1 MSYFY
6 MTSTCFPHRYRIF
19 IWHQWFFTQV
29 FIRHQWF
36 FPWISCFYIK
46 SMVFPIDIVFDMI
59 SMVLPI
65 DIVFFYYIYLF
76 FTYISYFYMTS
87 MVFSYRY
94 LLRHQWFCPYIS
106 YFHMTSTCFPHR
118 YRIFVWHPLVFPI
131 DIVFLHDIYLF
142 SHTDILFLYDINGFF
157 TQIFIR
163 HQWFFPWIS
172 CFYMTSMVFPHRYRI
187 WYDINGFVQRYRIF
201 LWHLLVFEICI
212 EFLYDINGFSNR
224 YRIFIWHQ
232 WIFP

>member
-1 MSYFY
+1 MI
-6 MTSTCFPHRYRIF
+6 FPMPIDIVFLYKIDGFSHRYRIWYDLNGFAHRYRIF
-19 IWHQWFFTQV
+19 LLHLLV
-29 FIRHQWF
+29 FHI
-36 FPWISCFYIK
+36 Y
-46 SMVFPIDIVFDMI
+46 IVF
-59 SMVLPI
+59 LY
-65 DIVFFYYIYLF
+65 DING
-76 FTYISYFYMTS
+76 
-87 MVFSYRY
+87 FSYRY

-142 SHTDILFLYDINGFF
+142 S
-157 TQIFIR
+157 TQI
-163 HQWFFPWIS
+163 S
-172 CFYMTSMVFPHRYRI
+172 YFYMTSMVFHTDIYKTSMIFPMDIVFLYDIDGFSHRYRI

-224 YRIFIWHQ
+224 YRIVIWHQ